1 MISDKWTLKNLPP
14 KGDPDVGEFA
24 NLLFEAARLE
34 RERLNVTDRF
44 LVNFALYKGKSV
56 SQQQSGRKGYV
67 NQSRGVTTINLYF
80 SNVERTVQNIT
91 SRNPTGEVVDM
102 DGFKD
107 DAQNILS
114 MELKKWWKDTDQQQ
128 LTKLSAKTM
137 EIYGI
142 IPEKPSWDK
151 NSKSPA
157 IDSMDPFAFFPCPG
171 NWEGDEINTKCPYI
185 GYAYLEFVSEIEG
198 TVWPDH
204 PDGVKDIQPS
214 EAYDLMGGIREKY
227 SRIPQTNIPSI
238 GNYADPMTVRTN
250 SDSEKIQEKKLDRCL
265 VIELWCRD
273 NSTKTVKTEEP
284 LFDDQGNPV
293 LDENQVPQVKVTST
307 VTPVYRDGIRKITF
321 TKSKAKDNKSGWE
334 VLDDCENPNINP
346 ELDTEKAINTYPWG
360 RLPCYYVCSY
370 KDGVSIWGFSA
381 AEMVSD
387 LLVKINLIITK
398 LIAYTINVMAPP
410 LIVQQHC
417 GITREMIE
425 SSIQKAGRLILMP
438 STPNARIE
446 FLQVPNLPETFFKVF
461 DLLIRM
467 FDRTYQIEN
476 ADRGVQ
482 PTGVIAASA
491 IVALQEK
498 NMVLMQ
504 AKTNAVDT
512 LVENRSRWAI
522 GLWQNHGTA
531 EDRVDIAGESKSF
544 IGTNYAGRKFDYVVE
559 SGSMTPRTSL
569 QLQEDAKWL
578 YKEKAISQKGLL
590 EALHWPGWKEEIA
603 RTADNQLDQALQVL
617 IDAGLPQQS
626 AVQIKQVLENLKI
639 QMDDSKGSGD
649 SKTSV
654 DINPNV

>member
-1 MISDKWTLKNLPP
+1 MISDEWTLKNLPP
-14 KGDPDVGEFA
+14 KNHEDVGEFVS
-24 NLLFEAARLE
+24 LLFEAAKAE
-34 RERLNVTDRF
+34 RERLNVTNRF
-44 LVNFALYKGKSV
+44 LANYALYRGKSN
-56 SQQQSGRKGYV
+56 SQPQSGRKGFV
-67 NQSRGVTTINLYF
+67 GQSRGITTVNLFF

-102 DGFKD
+102 DGFED

-114 MELKKWWKDTDQQQ
+114 MELKKWWKDTNQQQ
-128 LTKLSAKTM
+128 LTKISAKTM

-142 IPEKPSWDK
+142 VPEKPSWDK

-157 IDSMDPFAFFPCPG
+157 IDCLDPFAFFPCPG

-185 GYAYLEFVSEIEG
+185 CYAYLDFVAEVEG
-198 TVWPDH
+198 ESWPDH
-204 PDGVKDIQPS
+204 PNGVKDIRAN

-227 SRIPQTNIPSI
+227 NQVSKSNSSSI
-238 GNYADPMTVRTN
+238 GNYADPMTVRTS
-250 SDSEKIQEKKLDRCL
+250 SDSSSPQEKKLERCL
-265 VIELWCRD
+265 IIELWCRD
-273 NSTKTVKTEEP
+273 SRTKTIDTEEP
-284 LFDDQGNPV
+284 LFDEIGNLV
-293 LDENQVPQVKVTST
+293 LDENQVPQIKVTSIT
-307 VTPVYRDGIRKITF
+307 TPVYRDGVRKITF
-321 TKSKAKDNKSGWE
+321 TQSTAKDNKSGWE
-334 VLDDCENPNINP
+334 ILDDCENPNINP
-346 ELDTEKAINTYPWG
+346 ELETEKAINTYPWG

-387 LLVKINLIITK
+387 LLIKINLIISK

-446 FLQVPNLPETFFKVF
+446 FLTIPNLPETFFRVF

-531 EDRVDIAGESKSF
+531 EDLVDIAGEAKSF
-544 IGTNYAGRKFDYVVE
+544 IGTNFAGRKFDYVVE

-578 YKEKAISQKGLL
+578 YTAKAIGQRGLL
-590 EALHWPGWKEEIA
+590 EALHWPGWKDEIA

-617 IDAGLPQQS
+617 IDAGLPQQN
-626 AVQIKQVLENLKI
+626 AVQIKQVLQSLKL
-639 QMDDSKGSGD
+639 QTDESKGSGK

-654 DINPNV
+654 DVNPNV